1 MNEMPGWSGI
11 LPETEIRRLAIHVS
25 ERRDDIEVLEYGV
38 GASFAIPEGTVRSAL
53 HDFRI
58 ETVVEALDPLPYCI
72 PPLPDRRFL
81 LTEKKRGL
89 CIVSADGVQSPL
101 VEGTPAAHADSVDLP
116 FTGLELGGFLG
127 RASSCFDDRIAIRW
141 RPASADHRLGSWDT
155 IGG

>member
-25 ERRDDIEVLEYGV
+25 ERRDDIEFLEYGV

-72 PPLPDRRFL
+72 APLPDRRFL
-81 LTEKKRGL
+81 LTEKKRA
-89 CIVSADGVQSPL
+89 CASCPPTACNRRSSK
-101 VEGTPAAHADSVDLP
+101 GTPAAHADSVDLP
-116 FTGLELGGFLG
+116 FAGLELGGFLG